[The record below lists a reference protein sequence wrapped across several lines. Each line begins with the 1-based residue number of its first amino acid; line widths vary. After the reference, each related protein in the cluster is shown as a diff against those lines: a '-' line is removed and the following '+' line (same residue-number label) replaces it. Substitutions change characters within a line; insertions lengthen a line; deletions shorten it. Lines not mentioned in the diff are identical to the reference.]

1 MKNPLLVLTIVAA
14 FVSILRAQEP
24 TGYQMPPAA
33 ISSLVDAPNTPGV
46 SISPDGKWMLLLEQP
61 GYPSIDEVAQP
72 ELRLAGLRINPRT
85 NGPSRSNFTTGL
97 SLKSIDKGRLA
108 EIKRMPA
115 NPKIQYTSW
124 SPDGSTIAF
133 AHTTDTG
140 MELWTIDVASATAK
154 IHTSPSLNG
163 AMPGAPFT
171 WLDNKIIVAAMI
183 PNNRGIAPV
192 APTTPAGPVIQAN
205 EAKAAPVR
213 TYQDLLSNPHDEA
226 LFEYYAKAQLMLI
239 NVAENTK
246 QAMGNPALIYD
257 FNPSPDGKYL
267 LITSILRP
275 FSYIVPASRF
285 PQKTEIW
292 TTEGQVIRLID
303 QKPLTDNLPQGFD
316 AVPTG
321 PRSFSWRADAP
332 ATLYWVEAQ
341 DEGNPRKEA
350 PVRDKLFFIQ
360 APFQGV
366 ATEALSLTMRY
377 RGVTWG
383 TGNLAIVT
391 EGWWQSRRQI
401 TSTWNPDK
409 PNLTKAVL
417 FDRSTE
423 DRYNDPGNFV
433 TKNNTY
439 GRAVL
444 LMAEADNGLFLTGQG
459 ASPEGNR
466 PFMDRFDLNT
476 KQTKRLWNAQ
486 APYYEIPVAIIDA
499 KKGTVITRREST
511 QEAPNYF
518 LNNIYKAESFALTT
532 FENPYSTLSAATKE
546 LIRYKRSDGVEL
558 TGTLYLPAGYDK
570 EKDGPL
576 PVLMWAYPREF
587 KSADAAGQV
596 SGSPYQFIR
605 LSWGSPLYWLTQGY
619 AVFDDFSMPI
629 IGEGDAEP
637 NETFVE
643 QLKDNAESAINSL
656 VAKGVADRNRIA
668 VGGHSYG
675 AFMTAN
681 LLAHTNLFAAGIA
694 RSGAYNRTL
703 TPFGFQSE
711 ERSYWEAPEVYFNMS
726 PFNFADKIKTPILL
740 IHGEADNNSGTFP
753 IQSERFYA
761 ALKGHGATARYVVLP
776 AESHGYRARESV
788 LHTLWEMNQWLE
800 KHVKNRFSKP

>member
-1 MKNPLLVLTIVAA
+1 MKNFLLALVLVAA
-14 FVSILRAQEP
+14 VIANLFAQDP
-24 TGYQMPPAA
+24 SGYQTPPSA
-33 ISSLVDAPNTPGV
+33 ITQLVDAPNTPTV
-46 SISPDGKWMLLLEQP
+46 SISPDGKWMLLMEQP

-97 SLKSIDKGRLA
+97 SLKSIDKGRVA
-108 EIKRMPA
+108 EIKRMPPS
-115 NPKIQYTSW
+115 PKIQYTSW

-133 AHTTDTG
+133 VHTTNTG
-140 MELWTIDVASATAK
+140 MELWTIDVATATAK

-163 AMPGAPFT
+163 AMPGAPYT
-171 WLDNKIIVAAMI
+171 WLDNKSIIAAMI
-183 PNNRGIAPV
+183 PNNRGA
-192 APTTPAGPVIQAN
+192 APTTPTAPAGPVIQAN
-205 EAKAAPVR
+205 EGKAAPVR
-213 TYQDLLSNPHDEA
+213 TFQDLLSNPHDEA
-226 LFEYYAKAQLMLI
+226 LFEHYANTQLMLI
-239 NVAENTK
+239 NIAENTK
-246 QAMGNPALIYD
+246 QAIGNPGLIFD
-257 FNPSPDGKYL
+257 FSPSPDGKFL
-267 LITSILRP
+267 LVTTLQKP

-292 TTEGQVIRLID
+292 TTEGQVIRVMA
-303 QKPLTDNLPQGFD
+303 QKPLMDNLPQGFD

-321 PRSFSWRADAP
+321 PRSFTWRADAP

-350 PVRDKLFFIQ
+350 AIRDKMFFMS
-360 APFQGV
+360 APFSGV
-366 ATEALSLTMRY
+366 ATEALSFTLRF
-377 RGVTWG
+377 RGVIWG
-383 TGNLAIVT
+383 TGNLAVAT
-391 EGWWQSRRQI
+391 EGWRQNRRQI
-401 TSTWNPDK
+401 TSSWSPDK
-409 PNLTKAVL
+409 PADSKAVL

-433 TKNNTY
+433 TKNNKY
-439 GRAVL
+439 GRNVL
-444 LMAEADNGLFLTGQG
+444 LLSDTEDALFLTGQG

-466 PFMDRFDLNT
+466 PFLDRFELKT
-476 KQTKRLWNAQ
+476 QQSKRLWNAQ
-486 APYYEIPVAIIDA
+486 APYYEVPVAILDA
-499 KKGTVITRREST
+499 KKGSVITRREST
-511 QEAPNYF
+511 QEPPNYF
-518 LNNIYKAESFALTT
+518 LNNIYKAESFALTN
-532 FENPYSTLSAATKE
+532 FENPYSALSSAYKE
-546 LIRYKRSDGVEL
+546 IIRYKRSDGVEL
-558 TGTLYLPAGYDK
+558 TGTLYLPAGYNK

-637 NETFVE
+637 NETFVS
-643 QLKDNAESAINSL
+643 QLKDNAESAINTL
-656 VAKGVADRNRIA
+656 VAKGVADRNKIA

-681 LLAHTNLFAAGIA
+681 LLAHTDLFAAGIA

-788 LHTLWEMNQWLE
+788 LHTLWEMNQWLD
-800 KHVKNRFSKP
+800 KHVKNRISKP